1 MDMPSREGIGR
12 GGGGEEQELLDAG
25 HLGRAELQVG
35 EASGRW
41 REGREQ
47 TPFHNVAYQAL
58 LR

>member
-35 EASGRW
+35 EASGQGG
-41 REGREQ
+41 EGREQ
-47 TPFHNVAYQAL
+47 TPFHDVAYQAL